1 MTNCEGIRIIVRYD
15 FLGDS
20 MKIQLSKF
28 ISTRGYTETME
39 ASIDMEEIK
48 LTGVSY
54 PIRKKRTFPVLLKN
68 AGKDIASW
76 EFQTEIVLG
85 IPCDRCLKEVDYPVA
100 VKVMEEVDF
109 EHLDKTDGEFSYLED
124 KTLDLDV
131 LIFDEVVPK
140 LPSKLLCKEDCKGL
154 CPVCGTNLNEKE
166 CGCDRT
172 VADPRMAAIQ
182 DIFKNFKEV

>member
-1 MTNCEGIRIIVRYD
+1 
-15 FLGDS
+15 

-28 ISTRGYTETME
+28 ISAMNYTETVE

-48 LTGVSY
+48 LRGVSY
-54 PIRKKRTFPVLLKN
+54 PIRKKETFPLVLKN
-68 AGKDIASW
+68 TGKNTVSW
-76 EFQTEIVLG
+76 EFQTEITLG
-85 IPCDRCLKEVDYPVA
+85 IPCDRCLNEVSYA
-100 VKVMEEVDF
+100 VILNVMEEVDF
-109 EHLDKTDGEFSYLED
+109 EHLDKTDGEFSYLDD
-124 KTLDLDV
+124 KSLDLDV

-140 LPSKLLCKEDCKGL
+140 LPSKLLCREDCKGL